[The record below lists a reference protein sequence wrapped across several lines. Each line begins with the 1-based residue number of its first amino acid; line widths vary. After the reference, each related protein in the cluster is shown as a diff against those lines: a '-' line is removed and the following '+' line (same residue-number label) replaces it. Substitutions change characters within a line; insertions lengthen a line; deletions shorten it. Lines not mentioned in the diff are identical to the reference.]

1 MKTDLTDT
9 TASKINK
16 ALVKAR
22 RAIGT
27 PAVGMVLT
35 LVIVTDEENAY
46 DALKSANDASR
57 EHPSR
62 TIVVIKRV
70 SRSPRDR
77 TKSRLD
83 AEVRVGADAGTGDTV
98 VLRLYGEVADHAQ
111 SVVLPLLLP
120 DAPVVVWW
128 PVNAPLDPASDPLG
142 ALGQRRVTDSYA
154 AEKPIDELRARAENY
169 EPGDTDLA
177 WTRITP
183 WRSMLAAALDQ
194 VDCEVISAEVQG
206 EQYNPSVELLAMWL
220 ADRLHVHV
228 RRGVSAG
235 PGLNEVRMLTST
247 GPIRLYR
254 PNGGLALLTLEDQ
267 PDRAVALK
275 RRETSEL
282 LAEELRRLDP
292 DDTYASALRFGVDR
306 LGGGLSAAPGNA
318 PTAATTTGSSGA
330 SGSAG
335 AAAAT
340 GGVASGGAAPGAAG
354 GASGVTASGGAGAL
368 GSGSVASAGGP
379 GHASAS
385 VPGAVSGSGPGLGAA
400 VASAASAARAAA
412 ALPPAAPSAAPSSAP
427 SGTEG
432 SAGSAGD
439 GDSERPTPAQMP
451 PVKKATTP

>member
-22 RAIGT
+22 REIGT

-128 PVNAPLDPASDPLG
+128 PVNAPLDPARDPLG

-154 AEKPIDELRARAENY
+154 AEKPIDELRSRADNY

-254 PNGGLALLTLEDQ
+254 PAGGLALLTLEGQ

-306 LGGGLSAAPGNA
+306 LGGALGSTAGGG
-318 PTAATTTGSSGA
+318 PTASASVTSSASADGSA
-330 SGSAG
+330 SAG
-335 AAAAT
+335 AAA
-340 GGVASGGAAPGAAG
+340 
-354 GASGVTASGGAGAL
+354 GASASA
-368 GSGSVASAGGP
+368 SGSVP
-379 GHASAS
+379 
-385 VPGAVSGSGPGLGAA
+385 
-400 VASAASAARAAA
+400 
-412 ALPPAAPSAAPSSAP
+412 ALPAGAPSTPSS
-427 SGTEG
+427 
-432 SAGSAGD
+432 SAGSPGPAG
-439 GDSERPTPAQMP
+439 GEDSERPTPAQMP
-451 PVKKATTP
+451 PVKKAAAP

>member
-22 RAIGT
+22 REIGT

-128 PVNAPLDPASDPLG
+128 PVNAPLDPARDPLG

-154 AEKPIDELRARAENY
+154 AEKPIEELRARADNY

-228 RRGVSAG
+228 RRGVSSG

-254 PNGGLALLTLEDQ
+254 PNGGLALLTLEGQ

-306 LGGGLSAAPGNA
+306 LGGAFGSTSGSAPTA
-318 PTAATTTGSSGA
+318 PTAAGTTA
-330 SGSAG
+330 PA
-335 AAAAT
+335 
-340 GGVASGGAAPGAAG
+340 ASGGAS
-354 GASGVTASGGAGAL
+354 GASSL
-368 GSGSVASAGGP
+368 PGSGP
-379 GHASAS
+379 GS
-385 VPGAVSGSGPGLGAA
+385 VSGSGPGLGSA
-400 VASAASAARAAA
+400 VASAAAAARASAP
-412 ALPPAAPSAAPSSAP
+412 ALPPAAPSGPVASPAP
-427 SGTEG
+427 
-432 SAGSAGD
+432 AGATGAAGD
-439 GDSERPTPAQMP
+439 DDSERPTPAQMP
-451 PVKKATTP
+451 SVKKATP

>member
-22 RAIGT
+22 REIGT

-128 PVNAPLDPASDPLG
+128 PVNAPLDPARDPLG

-154 AEKPIDELRARAENY
+154 AEKPIEELRARADNY

-228 RRGVSAG
+228 RRGVSSG

-254 PNGGLALLTLEDQ
+254 PNGGLALLTLEGQ

-306 LGGGLSAAPGNA
+306 LGGASGSTPGSA
-318 PTAATTTGSSGA
+318 PTAAT
-330 SGSAG
+330 
-335 AAAAT
+335 AAAT
-340 GGVASGGAAPGAAG
+340 TAPAAAG
-354 GASGVTASGGAGAL
+354 GASGAS
-368 GSGSVASAGGP
+368 V
-379 GHASAS
+379 
-385 VPGAVSGSGPGLGAA
+385 VPGAGPGSVSGSGPGLGSA
-400 VASAASAARAAA
+400 VASAAAAARAAA
-412 ALPPAAPSAAPSSAP
+412 SAPALPPAAPSGPVASP
-427 SGTEG
+427 G
-432 SAGSAGD
+432 SAGSTGAAGD
-439 GDSERPTPAQMP
+439 DDSERPTPAQMP
-451 PVKKATTP
+451 PVKKATP